1 MDAGHAVLIFFWFVS
16 LVLYSMQK
24 TENEK
29 MKRQLD
35 SYVEDRGEL
44 IKKLDEYA
52 AENLKLNRMLNG

>member
-24 TENEK
+24 TENQK
-29 MKRQLD
+29 MKNQLD

-44 IKKLDEYA
+44 IKKLDDYA
-52 AENLKLNRMLNG
+52 AENLKLNRQLNG

>member
-1 MDAGHAVLIFFWFVS
+1 MDAGHAVLIFFWFVA

-24 TENEK
+24 TENQK
-29 MKRQLD
+29 MKSQLD

-52 AENLKLNRMLNG
+52 AENLRLRRERG